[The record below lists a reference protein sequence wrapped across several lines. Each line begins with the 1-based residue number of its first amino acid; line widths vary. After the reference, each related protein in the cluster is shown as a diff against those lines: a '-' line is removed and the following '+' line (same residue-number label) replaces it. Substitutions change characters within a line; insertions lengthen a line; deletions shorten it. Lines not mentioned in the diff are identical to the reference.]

1 MRQQVLIEGVFYL
14 HSNANPSRLC
24 PDLLGFLFLIW
35 IHGILVLSL
44 YTYKSSLN
52 GSPAVKT
59 LFKKHVGSLLLII
72 FFFTSLNALSFQSFC
87 NAIVNFILALSYLYN
102 WQLLQRHHCAFI
114 WTQFGPTSGKPPFSL
129 TQLTPPV
136 GASVIGFLKKQTLC
150 SYCTS
155 RLSVTLT

>member
-1 MRQQVLIEGVFYL
+1 MSRLFRFPIPYMNSWDFSAVFVYVQVISEWK
-14 HSNANPSRLC
+14 PSR
-24 PDLLGFLFLIW
+24 
-35 IHGILVLSL
+35 
-44 YTYKSSLN
+44 KN
-52 GSPAVKT
+52 
-59 LFKKHVGSLLLII
+59 II
-72 FFFTSLNALSFQSFC
+72 QQTCWFISVNNFFFTSLNALSFQSFC